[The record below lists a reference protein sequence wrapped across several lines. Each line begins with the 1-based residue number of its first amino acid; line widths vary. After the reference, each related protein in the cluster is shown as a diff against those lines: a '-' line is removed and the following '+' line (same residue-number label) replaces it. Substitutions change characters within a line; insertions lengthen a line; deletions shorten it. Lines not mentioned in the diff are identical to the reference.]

1 MVLYVVRHGQT
12 DYNAEMRFQGRLDI
26 PLNEHGKG
34 QARGNGRALKTL
46 IGDQIGEFDFVSSPL
61 GRTRQTMELIRE
73 ELGLDINDYRLD
85 DRLVELSFGDWEG
98 FTISD
103 LEHTFP
109 ELFAERENDKWN
121 FVPPGAS
128 SESYNILS
136 QRIAPYLKSVDKP
149 TVCVCHGGVIRAM
162 FQILNGG
169 DSRAAAAAPIPQDRL
184 VKIEDNQI
192 GWL

>member
-26 PLNEHGKG
+26 PLNEHGKE

-46 IGDQIGEFDFVSSPL
+46 IGDRIGEFDFVSSPL
-61 GRTRQTMELIRE
+61 GRTRQTMELIRS
-73 ELGLDINDYRLD
+73 ELGLDISDYRLD

-121 FVPPGAS
+121 FVPPGEP

-162 FQILNGG
+162 FQIINGG